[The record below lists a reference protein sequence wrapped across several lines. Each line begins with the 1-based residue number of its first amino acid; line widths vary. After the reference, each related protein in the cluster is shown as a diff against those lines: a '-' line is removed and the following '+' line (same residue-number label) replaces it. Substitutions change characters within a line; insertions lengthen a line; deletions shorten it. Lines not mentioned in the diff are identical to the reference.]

1 MISSTRKPPTRKPS
15 AYAPDPG
22 APGQACDSPGCP
34 HEGEYRAPKSRT
46 GSRDFLWLCLE
57 HVREFNASWDYYK
70 DMSPEE
76 IEAQLRADTSWQ
88 RPSWPLGRLGQT
100 SRMDEALEAELHVF
114 AFGARPKPAPNAGIP
129 PDIRE
134 ALNVLE
140 LVWPVTLAAVKTRY
154 KELAKR
160 HHPDSNNGDK
170 NSEEMLKAINLA
182 YAALRG
188 KLAAKATTAS
198 QTTGG

>member
-1 MISSTRKPPTRKPS
+1 MISSTRKPR
-15 AYAPDPG
+15 AFAPDPG
-22 APGQACDSPGCP
+22 APGQACDSPGCV
-34 HEGEYRAPKSRT
+34 HQGEYRAPKSRS
-46 GSRDFLWLCLE
+46 GAREFHWFCLE

-100 SRMDEALEAELHVF
+100 SRMDEALEAELHAF
-114 AFGARPKPAPNAGIP
+114 AFGARPKPAPNPGIP
-129 PDIRE
+129 ADIRE
-134 ALNVLE
+134 ALNVLD
-140 LVWPVTLAAVKTRY
+140 LIWPVTLAAVKAKY

-170 NSEEMLKAINLA
+170 RSEEMLKSINLA
-182 YAALRG
+182 YATLRG
-188 KLAAKATTAS
+188 KLTPASAHSS
-198 QTTGG
+198 QTAGN